1 MPTVMGESRYV
12 VIAQFNVTLP
22 NWLICRMAIFA
33 PVYVLFRHREEPF
46 VPSICLFWFSPFDA
60 D

>member
-33 PVYVLFRHREEPF
+33 PLYVLFRHRGTMRPLDLFILVFPF
-46 VPSICLFWFSPFDA
+46 
-60 D
+60 